1 VGNEDELMII
11 EKVEEQ
17 DLREI
22 KIVMDNRLLEFRDE
36 WNEMKQLNIQAEN
49 E

>member
-1 VGNEDELMII
+1 MII

-22 KIVMDNRLLEFRDE
+22 RNVMDNRLMEFRDE
-36 WNEMKQLNIQAEN
+36 WNEMKHLSIQAEN
-49 E
+49 EQE